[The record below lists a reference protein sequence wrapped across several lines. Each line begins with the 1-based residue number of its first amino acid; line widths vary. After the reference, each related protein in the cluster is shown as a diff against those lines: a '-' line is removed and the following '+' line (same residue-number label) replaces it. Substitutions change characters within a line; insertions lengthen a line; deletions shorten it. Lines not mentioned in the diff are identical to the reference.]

1 MKIYG
6 TNRARAR
13 QAKGVV
19 TCFYHIFN
27 CGLIR
32 GCTEQQKVAVMQVMT
47 AQGQTIVRAIMNG
60 LAGDKP
66 LYGLDLRRAN
76 PATVLW
82 LIAKLS
88 PEGLHALLIDAL
100 NHVPLEVTVFMI
112 KSTIFRPDSQCS
124 LCLLQ

>member
-1 MKIYG
+1 M
-6 TNRARAR
+6 
-13 QAKGVV
+13 

-60 LAGDKP
+60 LTGDKP

>member
-1 MKIYG
+1 
-6 TNRARAR
+6 
-13 QAKGVV
+13 
-19 TCFYHIFN
+19 
-27 CGLIR
+27 
-32 GCTEQQKVAVMQVMT
+32 MQVMT

-100 NHVPLEVTVFMI
+100 NHVPLEVTVFR
-112 KSTIFRPDSQCS
+112 SS
-124 LCLLQ
+124 LLYFDLTHNARYVFYNETLNII